1 MRQKSLG
8 SSQDA
13 GKQLQ
18 KSHWAR
24 VIRRRDVYSYSTPAK
39 HSGTLRRMLE
49 RGVERIW
56 STYARNKTQ
65 NMLEIIKQ

>member
-1 MRQKSLG
+1 MRQKKFRLITGCRQTASKIPLG
-8 SSQDA
+8 Q
-13 GKQLQ
+13 GNK
-18 KSHWAR
+18 K
-24 VIRRRDVYSYSTPAK
+24 RDVYSYSTPAK